1 MNSQANNTAG
11 ITRVSVPAMVTAG
24 LGRCQIER
32 KRISELTPRTHTGW
46 AVRAERMAALCERE
60 SRWWTVLERWT
71 YLAQCDVPRVFGRA
85 AMHAS
90 DVSTRRAEFWRE
102 LASDWRR
109 RAAGEP
115 VCEVIG
121 CGCAGSAGCGVAA

>member
-1 MNSQANNTAG
+1 MNSRENNTAG
-11 ITRVSVPAMVTAG
+11 LSEVSVPAMVAAG
-24 LGRCQIER
+24 LGRCQVER
-32 KRISELTPRTHTGW
+32 KRIAELTQQSHMGW

-85 AMHAS
+85 AMQAS
-90 DVSTRRAEFWRE
+90 DHWARRAEFWRG

-109 RAAGEP
+109 RAAGES

-121 CGCAGSAGCGVAA
+121 CGCAGSAGCGVTA